1 MQNNLDKQG
10 LLYNLLDIP
19 LIYNLFQNL
28 LKRRGQTEKFFTQ
41 NIIVDSGLILECGCG
56 PAINRH
62 FFQNEYIGI
71 DINSKYIDSA
81 KIKYPNDK
89 FYVCKIENI
98 ENLDLMNVSNVLVIG
113 LLHHLNDEQC
123 KNLFNSLEKILTSNG
138 KIYTLDPVF
147 IPKQRRI
154 AKFLAKKDRG
164 NFVRKKEQYLALV
177 GSNFETESLILNNQ
191 LRVPFDHLFLTIH
204 KN

>member
-1 MQNNLDKQG
+1 M
-10 LLYNLLDIP
+10 
-19 LIYNLFQNL
+19 
-28 LKRRGQTEKFFTQ
+28 R
-41 NIIVDSGLILECGCG
+41 S
-56 PAINRH
+56 
-62 FFQNEYIGI
+62 
-71 DINSKYIDSA
+71 
-81 KIKYPNDK
+81 ND
-89 FYVCKIENI
+89 
-98 ENLDLMNVSNVLVIG
+98 LVIG

-191 LRVPFDHLFLTIH
+191 LRVPYDHLFLTIH